1 MDKNQATGL
10 MLISALLLAYLFFFK
25 PEPPK
30 EQAAK
35 PATTAAATKP
45 AAAAT
50 PAPLDSATQARNL
63 GAFAAAAQGTAETVQ
78 LRNDNL
84 TVTLSSRGGR
94 PEAVLL
100 NKEKTFFGQPFYL
113 LDKQSGHIDVLLP
126 AQDGRR
132 VKLSDLN
139 FRSSGV
145 QPVAEGE
152 KKGQRVAFTAELAPG
167 QQIQQTYTLLDNSY
181 QIDYNLKLVGLS
193 GLVNGQEPLTLNWLD
208 RVRQTE
214 QSFKQNRDHST
225 INYYLAEDD
234 LGSIAEASDKPE
246 EQIAPGAVKWVG
258 HKHDFFTAGLIAG
271 KEFTKG
277 KFNSNVSLEDSTF
290 IKTLQSTVQIP
301 TAEAQSATGMQMQYY
316 FGPNKFSVLK
326 NVAPNFERNVFLGW
340 GVFRYVN
347 QFLVIPVFSF
357 LEQFISSYGII
368 IVILVILIKLLFWPL
383 VYKSYL
389 AQAKMRVLKP
399 EVDAIKEKYGD
410 DQMKVQSETMKLYQS
425 TGSSPLAGCIPM
437 LATIPVLLALFQ
449 FFPNAIE
456 LRGESFLW
464 AKDLS
469 TYDSPIHLPFAVPY
483 LGSHISLMT
492 VLMTASTLLMT
503 WQSNQMNPAAM
514 QGPMK
519 FYSYLMPLIFFFVLN
534 DYPAGLTWYY
544 FVSNIV
550 TFAQQAITRTF
561 VDEDKL
567 HAQLQA
573 NKEKNKDKKPGGF
586 QARLAEAMKA
596 AQEREV
602 EAKKQPDA
610 KPKSKKK

>member
-25 PEPPK
+25 PKPAE

-35 PATTAAATKP
+35 PTTTTAAQAATP
-45 AAAAT
+45 AA
-50 PAPLDSATQARNL
+50 PAPLDSAARARTL
-63 GAFAAAAQGTAETVQ
+63 GAFAAAGQGTAETVE
-78 LRNDNL
+78 LRNDKL
-84 TVTLSSRGGR
+84 TVTLSTQGGR
-94 PEAVLL
+94 PEVVML

-113 LDKQSGHIDVLLP
+113 LDKQSGNIDVQLP
-126 AQDGRR
+126 LQDGRK
-132 VKLSDLN
+132 VKLSSLF
-139 FRSSGV
+139 FRSSGA

-152 KKGQRVAFTAELAPG
+152 KKGQRVTFTAELAPG
-167 QQIQQTYTLLDNSY
+167 QQVLQTYTLLDNSY
-181 QIDYNLKLVGLS
+181 QIDYNLKLAGLS
-193 GLVNGQEPLTLNWLD
+193 GVVSAEPLTLTWLD
-208 RVRQTE
+208 RVRHTE
-214 QSFKQNRDHST
+214 QSLKQNRNHST

-234 LGSIAEASDKPE
+234 LGSIAEASEKPE
-246 EQIAPGAVKWVG
+246 EQTAPGPVKWVG

-271 KEFTKG
+271 KEFPTG
-277 KFNSNVSLEDSTF
+277 KFNSNVSLPDSTF
-290 IKTLQSTVQIP
+290 IKTLQSTVQIAG
-301 TAEAQSATGMQMQYY
+301 AEAQSAAGAQMQYY
-316 FGPNKFSVLK
+316 FGPNKFSTLK
-326 NVAPNFERNVFLGW
+326 AVAPNFERNVYLGW

-347 QFLVIPVFSF
+347 RFLVIPVFSF
-357 LEQFISSYGII
+357 LEQFISSYGLI
-368 IVILVILIKLLFWPL
+368 IVILVVLIKLLFWPL

-389 AQAKMRVLKP
+389 SQAKMRVLKP

-425 TGSSPLAGCIPM
+425 TGSSPLSGCIPM

-469 TYDSPIHLPFAVPY
+469 TYDAPIRLPFELPY
-483 LGSHISLMT
+483 LGSHISLFT
-492 VLMTASTLLMT
+492 LLMTASTLLMT
-503 WQSNQMNPAAM
+503 WQSNQLNPSAM

-519 FYSYLMPLIFFFVLN
+519 VYSYLMPLIFFFVLN

-550 TFAQQAITRTF
+550 TFAQQAITRRF

-573 NKEKNKDKKPGGF
+573 NKEKNKDKKPAGF

-602 EAKKQPDA
+602 EAKKQPQ
-610 KPKSKKK
+610 PKKK